1 MTRTDNRPAGRRARL
16 AETGGW
22 MTAVVCAVV
31 ALAGCGGER
40 GTGGTSAMGDKKAG
54 PAVLETVG
62 EFAIAPLPSGGF
74 DDLTPRERVLAFY
87 LCRAAIAGRD
97 IYYDQLGRSSLEI
110 RDLLEEILTHP
121 RGVDAAFRES
131 LLAYLKLFW
140 INNGN
145 HNDRTKR
152 KFVPGFTFEELR
164 AAALAAQTDGAEFRK
179 AMRESLE
186 HKLQR
191 LRPALFDP
199 SFEPLVTCK
208 SPPAGSDILACS
220 SVNFYDGV
228 TLADLDHFQETHPLN
243 ARVVKRDGRVEE
255 EIWRAGRGAIAPGRY
270 APELRTVNG
279 FLRKAAGFAEPEQ
292 RGVLGRLGD
301 FFATGDPADFRAYN
315 IDWVRTEPRVDT
327 INGFIETYKD
337 PRSRKGAWQGMV
349 FVADPERTRLQRA
362 LAAEAQYFEDRA
374 PWDERF
380 KRRGFTAPVAAA
392 VRVLVAVGDSGPMPP
407 LGVNLPNDEEVS
419 EKHGNRSLIL
429 SNVIEASNRAQLE
442 GVTDEFALPE
452 DRALLIRHGAEAEQL
467 MTALHEIVGHAAGK
481 VDESLRGDP
490 QSRLRENYAAI
501 EEARAELVALHHIFD
516 PRLREI
522 GAISSPEVA
531 DAACRDYLVHDLSQ
545 LRRARQGGQFEDD
558 HMRATH
564 LIVEWLRR
572 NAGGVEQ
579 VSRDGRTYL
588 RLADLDALRRGVARL
603 LAELQRIK
611 GEGDARA
618 ARALMEQYGIRFDE
632 RLRDEVCARADRAG
646 IVSYLAFVMPEIT
659 PVRDDSG
666 EVIDA
671 RIATPSDF
679 ALQMLRFS
687 GKMPLEPA
695 AAR

>member
-1 MTRTDNRPAGRRARL
+1 MREKA
-16 AETGGW
+16 AE
-22 MTAVVCAVV
+22 
-31 ALAGCGGER
+31 
-40 GTGGTSAMGDKKAG
+40 

-62 EFAIAPLPSGGF
+62 EFAIAPLPSGGLEE
-74 DDLTPRERVLAFY
+74 LTPRERVLAFY
-87 LCRAAIAGRD
+87 LSRAAIAGRD

-121 RGVDAAFRES
+121 RGVDAGFRES
-131 LLAYLKLFW
+131 LLRYLKLFW

-152 KFVPGFTFEELR
+152 KFVPDFTFDDLR
-164 AAALAAQTDGAEFRK
+164 AAALAAQTDGAEFRQ
-179 AMRESLE
+179 AMRESLDQ
-186 HKLQR
+186 KLQR

-199 SFEPLVTCK
+199 AFEPLVTCK
-208 SPPAGSDILACS
+208 SPPAGSDILGCS

-228 TLADLDHFQETHPLN
+228 TLADLERFEETHPLN
-243 ARVVKRDGRVEE
+243 SRVVKRDGRVVEE
-255 EIWRAGRGAIAPGRY
+255 VWRAGRGAIAAGRY
-270 APELRTVNG
+270 APELRTVIG
-279 FLRKAAGFAEPEQ
+279 FLDKAAAFAEPAQ
-292 RGVLGRLGD
+292 RAVLGKLGD

-315 IDWVRTEPRVDT
+315 IEWVRTEPRVDT

-337 PRSRKGAWQGMV
+337 PRSRKGAWQGVV
-349 FVADPERTRLQRA
+349 FVADAERTRLQRA

-374 PWDERF
+374 PWDDRF

-392 VRVLVAVGDSGPMPP
+392 VRVLMAVGDSGPMPP

-442 GVTDEFALPE
+442 GITSEFALPE

-522 GAISSPEVA
+522 GAISSPDVA

-545 LRRARQGGQFEDD
+545 LRRARVGGQFEDD

-579 VSRDGRTYL
+579 VTRDGRTYL
-588 RLADLDALRRGVARL
+588 RLVDVDALRRGVARL
-603 LAELQRIK
+603 LAEVQRIK

-646 IVSYLAFVMPEIT
+646 IVSYVAYVMPEIV
-659 PVRDDSG
+659 PVRDASG
-666 EVIDA
+666 DVIDA

-679 ALQMLRFS
+679 VLQMLRFS
-687 GKMPLEPA
+687 GKLPMESPA
-695 AAR
+695 PR